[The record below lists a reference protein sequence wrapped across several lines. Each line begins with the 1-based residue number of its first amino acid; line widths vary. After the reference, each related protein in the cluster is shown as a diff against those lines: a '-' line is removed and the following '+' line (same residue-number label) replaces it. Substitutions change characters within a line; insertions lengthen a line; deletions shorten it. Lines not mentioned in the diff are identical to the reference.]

1 MIKTGEFDNLE
12 KMAMKKRHEIK
23 GLNKTDN
30 LVNVK
35 KSKSNL
41 QLKKHNV
48 TNTNSQYGPFLHIV
62 SNTKKIEIKN
72 KDVKNLVEQC
82 KNYGPFYSH
91 CPSCNNR
98 NMSFYQN
105 MNSEQ
110 AMKLLTYIRDN
121 RLKSSN
127 K

>member
-23 GLNKTDN
+23 SLNKTDN

-62 SNTKKIEIKN
+62 SNTKKIEIKLITEREE
-72 KDVKNLVEQC
+72 KTTFFCD
-82 KNYGPFYSH
+82 FF
-91 CPSCNNR
+91 
-98 NMSFYQN
+98 SFLR
-105 MNSEQ
+105 E
-110 AMKLLTYIRDN
+110 
-121 RLKSSN
+121 
-127 K
+127 